1 MLFHQHGQAVQ
12 NHKDRMCPW
21 PVSMICP
28 PDKPSQVQGLPYL
41 NHRIPPVSRL
51 VYRSHGLVFTD
62 EDEVKEKKKEKGQK
76 PWGSEKPLEGIN
88 LHFE

>member
-62 EDEVKEKKKEKGQK
+62 EDEVKEKKKKRKGSKAMGVGKTPRGYQ
-76 PWGSEKPLEGIN
+76 LT
-88 LHFE
+88 F